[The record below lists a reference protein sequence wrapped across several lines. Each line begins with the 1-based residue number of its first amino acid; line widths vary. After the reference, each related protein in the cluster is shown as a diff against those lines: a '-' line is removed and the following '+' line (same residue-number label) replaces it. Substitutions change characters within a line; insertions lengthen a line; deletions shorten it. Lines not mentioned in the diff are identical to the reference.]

1 MIRRAE
7 GQDQLER
14 VVLGA
19 VDTRWRP
26 VGGQDSVVQA
36 DALAVGYGLLAS
48 TELARQAGCAVRWDG
63 SAGGWIVQ
71 HDARSMQTTVPGIH
85 VAGEPAGVE
94 GAEAAYLQGQL
105 AANHVTQ
112 ALTGHAPSA
121 DTATLERQLAR
132 VRRFT
137 IPITRLAA
145 PRLDALARLP
155 DADTIVCRCEEVTAG
170 EVQGFLKDNPHVSD
184 VNAVKLGCRTG
195 MGLCQ
200 GRYCQH
206 TVMHMVASHCGR
218 AVDQVGIFA
227 AQAPVKP
234 VAIAALAASPALDT

>member
-63 SAGGWIVQ
+63 SAGGCIVQ

-94 GAEAAYLQGQL
+94 GAEDAYLQGQL

-218 AVDQVGIFA
+218 PVDQVGIFA